1 MSTDVGFEDE
11 SAFTAA
17 ILDVRNDSND
27 TNYVICGHIEGNPN
41 KIGVLYVGTDVNE
54 IGSKM
59 DSSEAMYGLA
69 RYETKFDLS
78 TTVKFVY
85 IHWIGDSLPVAKKGR
100 YGVVHG
106 SIESKFSPYHLLV
119 EASTAEELNSE
130 KILHTLMETAG
141 TKSKVLDDGQLP
153 QRQMRGFTQ
162 TQVPQRDRKAN
173 FGVSAVS
180 AKGAEVEILADV
192 AEAVARVRLDGDPAT
207 WMVAGYK
214 DANPRGPVQC
224 MGCGEGGLDE
234 LKGCLDDSLPMYG
247 LYRVTHTDADD
258 ITTVKFVY
266 IIWVGTKVKPMAKA
280 KISTHKGTAEEIF
293 CPAHVTVYASE
304 LSDIVERNI
313 MEKIKQQA
321 AQ

>member
-1 MSTDVGFEDE
+1 MSTEVSFQDE
-11 SAFTAA
+11 AAFHSAIA
-17 ILDVRNDSND
+17 DVRNDASEV
-27 TNYVICGHIEGNPN
+27 NYVLCGHVEGNPN
-41 KIGVLYVGTDVNE
+41 KIDVLYTGTDTSE

-59 DSSEAMYGLA
+59 DPAEAMYGLA

-85 IHWIGDSLPVAKKGR
+85 IHWIGDKIAIGKKGR

-106 SIESKFSPYHLLV
+106 SIESRFSPYHLLV
-119 EASTAEELNSE
+119 EASSPADLNSD
-130 KILHTLMETAG
+130 KILQTLMETAG
-141 TKSKVLDDGQLP
+141 TKSKVLDDDQVTN
-153 QRQMRGFTQ
+153 RQMRGFTQ
-162 TQVPQRDRKAN
+162 TQLPQRDKKSS

-180 AKGAEVEILADV
+180 AKGAEVEILSDV
-192 AEAVARVRLDGDPAT
+192 REAVSKVRMDGDPAT
-207 WMVAGYK
+207 WMVAGYR
-214 DANPRGPVQC
+214 DANPKGPLQC
-224 MGCGEGGLDE
+224 MGCGEGGLED
-234 LKGCLDDSLPMYG
+234 LKSCLDETLPMYG
-247 LYRVTHTDADD
+247 LYRVTHKDADD
-258 ITTVKFVY
+258 ITTVKFIY

-304 LSDIVERNI
+304 LSDINERDI